1 MTPVLRPETM
11 SPNRYSFTG
20 YDGSHEKMG
29 RRPKMMDLAF
39 SDEQLREGGG
49 PNNNKQTNRVC
60 ERFELK

>member
-49 PNNNKQTNRVC
+49 TQQQQTNRVC

>member
-39 SDEQLREGGG
+39 SDEQLRGGG
-49 PNNNKQTNRVC
+49 GDPTTTNKQTGCVRDLN
-60 ERFELK
+60 